1 MPSKLRHVCMD
12 KDDMIWEKLDE
23 AVEQCEQTLRK
34 ATTCKEVKRL
44 ILQYRP
50 GEARGL
56 HEPVKGTYNFVYR
69 LKYED
74 GSSALMRVPI
84 PGVVPFPE
92 EKIRYEVATMRY
104 VAAHTTIPVPHVYH
118 HGTAAAFPSGLG
130 PFIIMVHIDHH
141 QNMSR
146 ELLDPERD
154 EERPIL
160 DPNVSEVKSELLYG
174 QMSILP
180 TKTYTSSD
188 EWYRA
193 LADLH
198 MAQLVLQH
206 NDAVLDED
214 DARDKYRVRLFS
226 EDLRPANVL
235 LDKDLRVV
243 GVIGWESWLLVR
255 EPEDWP
261 GGYRPFMDAY
271 ELRLQTF
278 LRVLEREEQKMEG
291 KESSSNS
298 NRQVDDDGEANP
310 QLLSQ
315 RMRESWEKRTWM
327 VNYAARDSWA
337 FDFI

>member
-1 MPSKLRHVCMD
+1 MPSKLRYVCMD

-50 GEARGL
+50 GEVRGL

-214 DARDKYRVRLFS
+214 DARVKYVARQVRLFS

-243 GVIGWESWLLVR
+243 VVIGWESVYAA
-255 EPEDWP
+255 PP
-261 GGYRPFMDAY
+261 NSATTRPSGCSY
-271 ELRLQTF
+271 GNRRTGPTF

-298 NRQVDDDGEANP
+298 NRLVDDDGEAKP

-315 RMRESWEKRTWM
+315 RMRES
-327 VNYAARDSWA
+327 
-337 FDFI
+337 